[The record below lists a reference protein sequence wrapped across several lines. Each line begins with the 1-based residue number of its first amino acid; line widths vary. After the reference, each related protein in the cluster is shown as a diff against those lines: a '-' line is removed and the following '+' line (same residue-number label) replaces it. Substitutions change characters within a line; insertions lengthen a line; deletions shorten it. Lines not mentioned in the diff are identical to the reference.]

1 MKHLEKFDKYKDKIN
16 LNEIDFNFINTQF
29 LNKIEESG
37 LEPNPQTIYSD
48 LELLKKDKNN
58 SFIFWIVREYLKNND
73 YRLTTQ
79 NIMRT
84 SAKFFEVIYNDIIKK
99 YKTDLKTEF
108 NVSNNKNGNFL
119 LLPYGDEIVKVPGKI
134 GHGYI
139 PLKILPL
146 DELRTK
152 YSRHKRLKTFH
163 VKGLKCV
170 SCPREG
176 KYLIAAKDSTGAIHI
191 DV

>member
-1 MKHLEKFDKYKDKIN
+1 MLDSSWKTFKVYK
-16 LNEIDFNFINTQF
+16 L
-29 LNKIEESG
+29 S
-37 LEPNPQTIYSD
+37 
-48 LELLKKDKNN
+48 
-58 SFIFWIVREYLKNND
+58 
-73 YRLTTQ
+73 
-79 NIMRT
+79 
-84 SAKFFEVIYNDIIKK
+84 VI
-99 YKTDLKTEF
+99 LQRP
-108 NVSNNKNGNFL
+108 NKNGNFL

-191 DV
+191 DVYTEDRKSVV